1 MARKLAIIPVLLLA
15 GLVIGS
21 SVAQAQTASRL
32 FVLNAKVETTGKI
45 YLTWTKP
52 PGDSVQYYLL
62 FRAQMPNSLAFTR
75 IDSTTKNE
83 FVDIPV
89 AASNYVAY
97 VYYVEARMKGGSTL
111 RSNMALVN
119 IWPRPQTDVVR
130 ITSEPVKSATVG
142 VLYTYQVKAVSS
154 DSTARLKYALSL
166 RPFFEMTI
174 VDSTGLIKWT
184 PRTRGMF
191 RIVVVVISTKG
202 GKASQEYTLT
212 VSGSTGTI
220 AGTVTDTTG
229 KPIAKVVVKLYG
241 RYISVLSNILP
252 FEYSAVTDSLGKY
265 SISRLD
271 SGTYLARAI
280 PMRPDYLEQ
289 WYDGKASVDKADPIE
304 VKDSI
309 PVAIDFK
316 LKAKAAIPKYT
327 VSGTVLDESGNPI
340 KESWVVFSRAG
351 FSFNSSK
358 LGGDDWSSQDDNR
371 DLFDMEQMRM
381 VTMSP
386 GMPSVGIGGS
396 AEVNDFRLD
405 GTSAYVS
412 KVRVDSEGKYSVTL
426 PQGSYIAFAFAP
438 GYHKLFYDNRS
449 DFLSAD
455 IIKLTSDL
463 TDINFVLKAVNPLA
477 TGVINGSVVDTV
489 SGAGVPARVVAFRA
503 RAVGH
508 DTLLVPKAYHTDTDS
523 TGAFSLK
530 ELPPGDYIILAI
542 PLGHFTPSYYSTVGP
557 TTRWKEATKVNV
569 DGNNVAGITIFVRPA
584 IRSATGY
591 TWVRGNVRS
600 ATGTSGSLG
609 KRHALVGIEGSIVYA
624 ADNTT
629 GLVAGYG
636 VTDADGAFAI
646 TELAPG
652 PYTLSVD
659 KIDYDPAIGGANP
672 TYDASGNPVP
682 ATVSLDIAVTDV
694 EDNPIV
700 PTGYVLG
707 QNYPNPFNPT
717 TNIVFSI
724 PQTEKVTLTIYN
736 MLGQK
741 IATVLD
747 GSFLAGTHV
756 VTWNGRDGLGRQL
769 PSGVYFYRLSTSRFS
784 EARKMVLLK

>member
-1 MARKLAIIPVLLLA
+1 MARKLAIISVLLLA
-15 GLVIGS
+15 VVVIGS
-21 SVAQAQTASRL
+21 SVAQAQTVSRL
-32 FVLNAKVETTGKI
+32 FALNAKVETTGKI
-45 YLTWTKP
+45 YLSWTKP

-62 FRAQMPNSLAFTR
+62 FRALMPNSLAFAR

-119 IWPRPQTDVVR
+119 IWPKPQTDVVR
-130 ITSEPVKSATVG
+130 ITSEPVKNATVR
-142 VLYTYQVKAVSS
+142 VLYTYQVQAVSS
-154 DSTARLKYALSL
+154 DATAKLKYALSL
-166 RPFFEMTI
+166 RPSFDMSI
-174 VDSTGLIKWT
+174 DSTGLIKWT
-184 PRTRGMF
+184 PQTRGMF

-202 GKASQEYTLT
+202 GKASQEFTLT

-229 KPIAKVVVKLYG
+229 KPIAKVVVKLYA
-241 RYISVLSNILP
+241 RKLSVLSNVFP

-265 SISRLD
+265 SIGKLD
-271 SGTYLARAI
+271 FGTYLARAI
-280 PMRPDYLEQ
+280 PMRSDYLEQ

-381 VTMSP
+381 VTMSA

-455 IIKLTSDL
+455 IIKLTSNL
-463 TDINFVLKAVNPLA
+463 TEINLVLKAVHPLA

-523 TGAFSLK
+523 TGAFSMK
-530 ELPPGDYIILAI
+530 ELPPGDYIVLAI
-542 PLGHFTPSYYSTVGP
+542 PLGHFTPSYYSTAGP
-557 TTRWKEATKVNV
+557 TTRWKDATKVNV

-584 IRSATGY
+584 FRSATGY
-591 TWVRGNVRS
+591 TWIRGNVRS
-600 ATGTSGSLG
+600 ATGTSSSLG
-609 KRHALVGIEGSIVYA
+609 KRYALVGIEGSVVYA

-652 PYTLSVD
+652 SYTLSVD
-659 KIDYDPAIGGANP
+659 KIDYDPAIGAANP

-694 EDNPIV
+694 EENPIV

-724 PQTEKVTLTIYN
+724 PQTEKLTLTIYN

-741 IATVLD
+741 IATLLD

-756 VTWNGRDGLGRQL
+756 VRWNGRDGLGRQL

>member
-1 MARKLAIIPVLLLA
+1 MARKLAIISVLLLA
-15 GLVIGS
+15 VVVIGS
-21 SVAQAQTASRL
+21 SVAQAQTFSRL
-32 FVLNAKVETTGKI
+32 FALNAKVETTGKI
-45 YLTWTKP
+45 YLSWTKP
-52 PGDSVQYYLL
+52 PGDSVQYYLV
-62 FRAQMPNSLAFTR
+62 FRAQMPNSLAFAR

-119 IWPRPQTDVVR
+119 IWPKPQTDVVR
-130 ITSEPVKSATVG
+130 ITSEPVKNATVG
-142 VLYTYQVKAVSS
+142 VLYMYQVKAVSS
-154 DSTARLKYALSL
+154 DSAARLKYALSL
-166 RPFFEMTI
+166 RPSSEMSI
-174 VDSTGLIKWT
+174 DSTGLIKWT
-184 PRTRGMF
+184 PRTRGLF
-191 RIVVVVISTKG
+191 RMVVVVTSTKG

-229 KPIAKVVVKLYG
+229 KPIAKVVVKLYA
-241 RYISVLSNILP
+241 RKISVLSNILP

-265 SISRLD
+265 SIGKLD
-271 SGTYLARAI
+271 FGSYLARAV
-280 PMRPDYLEQ
+280 PMRSDYLDQ
-289 WYDGKASVDKADPIE
+289 WYDGKASADKADPIE

-327 VSGTVLDESGNPI
+327 VSGTVLDESGKPI

-358 LGGDDWSSQDDNR
+358 LGSDDWSSQDDNR
-371 DLFDMEQMRM
+371 DLFDMGQMRM
-381 VTMSP
+381 VTMSA
-386 GMPSVGIGGS
+386 GMPSVGMGGS

-405 GTSAYVS
+405 GTSEYVL
-412 KVRVDSEGKYSVTL
+412 KVRVDLEGKYSATL

-438 GYHKLFYDNRS
+438 GYHKVFYDNRS

-455 IIKLTSDL
+455 IIKLMSNL
-463 TDINFVLKAVNPLA
+463 TDMNFVSTPLHPLA
-477 TGVINGSVVDTV
+477 TGTINGAVVDTV
-489 SGAGVPARVVAFRA
+489 SQAGVPARIVAFRTRDA
-503 RAVGH
+503 
-508 DTLLVPKAYHTDTDS
+508 LLVPKAYHTDTDS
-523 TGAFSLK
+523 VGGFSLK
-530 ELPPGDYIILAI
+530 NLPPGDYIVLAV
-542 PLGHFTPSYYSTVGP
+542 PLGHFAPSYYSMTGP
-557 TTRWKEATKVNV
+557 TLRWKDATKVNV
-569 DGNNVAGITIFVRPA
+569 NENTVAGITIYVRPMA
-584 IRSATGY
+584 RTSTGY
-591 TWVRGNVRS
+591 TSVRGNVRS
-600 ATGTSGSLG
+600 STGTSSSLG
-609 KRHALVGIEGSIVYA
+609 KRGALVGIEGSIVYA
-624 ADNTT
+624 MESGS

-636 VTDADGAFAI
+636 ITDTDGSFAI
-646 TELAPG
+646 PELAPG
-652 PYTLSVD
+652 SYTLTVD
-659 KIDYDPAIGGANP
+659 KVDYNSAIGSANP

-682 ATVSLDIAVTDV
+682 ATVSLDITVTGV
-694 EDNPIV
+694 EDNPFV
-700 PTGYVLG
+700 PAGYVLG

-736 MLGQK
+736 TLGQK
-741 IATVLD
+741 IATLLD

-769 PSGVYFYRLSTSRFS
+769 PSGVYFYRLSTSRFC
-784 EARKMVLLK
+784 EAKKMVLLK

>member
-694 EDNPIV
+694 EGNPIL
-700 PTGYVLG
+700 PTGYVLE